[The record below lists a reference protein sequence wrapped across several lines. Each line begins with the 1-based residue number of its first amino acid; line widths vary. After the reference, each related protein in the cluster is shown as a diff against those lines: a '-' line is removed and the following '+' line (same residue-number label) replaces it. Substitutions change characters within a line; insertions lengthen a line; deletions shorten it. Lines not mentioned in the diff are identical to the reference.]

1 MVSCTD
7 LSLRY
12 DELFA
17 IKNIN
22 ISIKKNTTCAII
34 GKSGC
39 GKTTLL
45 HAIAGLKKLDSGIV
59 RINNETLTGIRK
71 STGFI
76 LQNDSL
82 FPWKTIY
89 DNVALGLIVR
99 DKNKSQIEELVI
111 DILKELDLLDHKD
124 KYPNQLSG
132 GQRQKVAIARS
143 IAIKPDLLLMDEP
156 TASLDEITKESFQKL
171 LLKLLKQHHMTVVF
185 VTHDIE
191 EAVYLADSI
200 IIMEDG
206 KIKTTIE
213 NSLGIEEKSR
223 DNLEFYKMCLSVRAS
238 LGESI

>member
-12 DELFA
+12 DEFFA

-45 HAIAGLKKLDSGIV
+45 HSIAGLKKLDSGIV
-59 RINNETLTGIRK
+59 RINNELLTGIRK

-99 DKNKSQIEELVI
+99 NKNKCEIEELVI
-111 DILKELDLLDHKD
+111 DILKELELLDHKD

-171 LLKLLKQHHMTVVF
+171 LLNLLKQHPMTVVF

-206 KIKTTIE
+206 KIKTTID
-213 NSLGIEEKSR
+213 NSLGLEEKSR
-223 DNLEFYKMCLSVRAS
+223 DNLEFYKMCLNVRAS
-238 LGESI
+238 LGESL